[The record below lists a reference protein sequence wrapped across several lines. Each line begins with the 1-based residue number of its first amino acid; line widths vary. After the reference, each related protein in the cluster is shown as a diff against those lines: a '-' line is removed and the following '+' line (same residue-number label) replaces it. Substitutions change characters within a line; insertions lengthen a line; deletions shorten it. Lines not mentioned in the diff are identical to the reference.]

1 MEFKTVSLADRVF
14 ETLEKNILNGTY
26 KRGEVISEKRLTEE
40 LGVSRTPIREA
51 LNRLMEEDLIE
62 DSPNGTVVCGMTPAD
77 VADSYEVKR
86 RMEVLAARRAA
97 KNITEDE
104 LRYMKELVEQAE
116 FYAQKN
122 DADKVRDMDTQFHD
136 ALYDASRSRVLRR
149 ILRPL
154 HHKIMRYRKAS
165 LEQHESRLKESVEEH
180 IQILGALETHDEDK
194 VETLMMVH
202 IQHAQNSISNI
213 EEEK

>member
-77 VADSYEVKR
+77 VADAYEVKR

-104 LRYMKELVEQAE
+104 LRYMKELVEQ
-116 FYAQKN
+116 Y
-122 DADKVRDMDTQFHD
+122 
-136 ALYDASRSRVLRR
+136 
-149 ILRPL
+149 
-154 HHKIMRYRKAS
+154 S
-165 LEQHESRLKESVEEH
+165 L
-180 IQILGALETHDEDK
+180 T
-194 VETLMMVH
+194 
-202 IQHAQNSISNI
+202 
-213 EEEK
+213 

>member
-1 MEFKTVSLADRVF
+1 
-14 ETLEKNILNGTY
+14 
-26 KRGEVISEKRLTEE
+26 
-40 LGVSRTPIREA
+40 
-51 LNRLMEEDLIE
+51 
-62 DSPNGTVVCGMTPAD
+62 
-77 VADSYEVKR
+77 
-86 RMEVLAARRAA
+86 
-97 KNITEDE
+97 
-104 LRYMKELVEQAE
+104 
-116 FYAQKN
+116 
-122 DADKVRDMDTQFHD
+122 MDTQFHD